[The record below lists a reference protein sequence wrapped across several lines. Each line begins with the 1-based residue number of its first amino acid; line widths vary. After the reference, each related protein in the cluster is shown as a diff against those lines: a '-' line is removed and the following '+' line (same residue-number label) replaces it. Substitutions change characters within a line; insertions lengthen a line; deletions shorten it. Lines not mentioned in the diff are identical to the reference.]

1 MPLAALSWTGD
12 PRGAGAE
19 SETMM
24 QADKDGGELEQL
36 AYAMMEVALRLLDRA
51 GEGASLTACH
61 LQHAID
67 VSPLRSAVAT

>member
-1 MPLAALSWTGD
+1 
-12 PRGAGAE
+12 
-19 SETMM
+19 MM

-36 AYAMMEVALRLLDRA
+36 AYSMMEVALQLLDRA

-67 VSPLRSAVAT
+67 VSPLRPAVAT